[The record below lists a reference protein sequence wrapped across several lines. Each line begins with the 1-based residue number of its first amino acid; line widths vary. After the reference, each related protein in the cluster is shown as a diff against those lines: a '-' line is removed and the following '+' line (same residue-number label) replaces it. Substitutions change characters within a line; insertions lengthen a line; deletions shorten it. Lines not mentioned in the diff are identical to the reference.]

1 MSLPPT
7 LTIVLGSVLK
17 PVTDVRLYQKI
28 GLALAQKPTHQ
39 LHIIGNAPAK
49 LPENIPQNI
58 QLYPVATFHRTS
70 YQRLFYQ
77 FVFWSYLQ
85 KIQPQIIIVNT
96 IELLPIIV
104 LYKFFTKNKLKL
116 VYDIMENYY
125 QNIAFQATYSVYYRK
140 LLAWAVKYIE
150 AFCCRWIDQFL
161 IAEKCFLAE
170 LAYLLPQQVIDNKG
184 FKSKK
189 YLLVENK
196 YQIENLTPNPSSSAA
211 SPNGEGDKGV
221 RSNFIYTGTI
231 SKAYGLLSAIEL
243 LKKVNSIK
251 KNITFTIIG
260 YCTDNSYYQTIQK
273 AIKDVSFIKDLIST
287 EQPVAHADIIAAIQ
301 EADFAVLPYQA
312 NISTQ
317 NRIPTKFY
325 EYIYYQ
331 IPMLIPTNKVWE
343 EFCLPYDCAI
353 SIDFQKISVE
363 ELLNTLYA
371 TNFYTKHL
379 NPALICWGEA
389 ESVYLKEFLLE
400 GMF

>member
-49 LPENIPQNI
+49 LPDNIPQNI
-58 QLYPVATFHRTS
+58 QLYPVAKFHRTS

-77 FVFWSYLQ
+77 FVFWTYLQ

-96 IELLPIIV
+96 IELLPTIV
-104 LYKFFTKNKLKL
+104 LYKFFTKNKVKL

-161 IAEKCFLAE
+161 IAEKCFLVE
-170 LAYLLPQQVIDNKG
+170 LAYLLPQQTIDNKG

-196 YQIENLTPNPSSSAA
+196 YQIS
-211 SPNGEGDKGV
+211 DKHKNITFAINKHNHNKV
-221 RSNFIYTGTI
+221 KDKEQLHFIYTGTI
-231 SKAYGLLSAIEL
+231 SQAYGLLSAIEL
-243 LKKVNSIK
+243 LKKINSIK

-260 YCTDNSYYQTIQK
+260 YCTDNSYYQTIQT

-287 EQPVAHADIIAAIQ
+287 DQPVAHTDIIAAMQ

-325 EYIYYQ
+325 EYIYYK

-343 EFCLPYDCAI
+343 AFCLPYDCAI
-353 SIDFQKISVE
+353 GIDFQKISGE
-363 ELLNTLYA
+363 ELLKTLYA
-371 TNFYTKHL
+371 TNFYTKPL
-379 NPALICWGEA
+379 NPALICWTEE
-389 ESVYLKEFLLE
+389 ESVALGEFLLE
-400 GMF
+400 GL